1 MTLYNSPWQLR
12 LRQLVCVIYFIG
24 GGAGL
29 YYLLPQLSVFTTS
42 WLALTLFGLLIFQN
56 LVALGGSILFW
67 QNKTRGAE
75 WLYWLSWT
83 SVPIFSSPLISYNSI
98 IGLGI
103 VPIIQLEP
111 GNYGAEILLRFGYS
125 GVLKWF
131 PTQDLYQLGFNIVP
145 LVFIAIL
152 RQYISLQGK

>member
-1 MTLYNSPWQLR
+1 MTLYNSPVQLR
-12 LRQLVCVIYFIG
+12 LRQLVCIIYFVG

-29 YYLLPQLSVFTTS
+29 YYLLPQLNVFTTS
-42 WLALTLFGLLIFQN
+42 WLAFTLFGLLVFQN

-67 QNKTRGAE
+67 QNKAKGAE
-75 WLYWLSWT
+75 RLYCLSWT
-83 SVPIFSSPLISYNSI
+83 SVLIFSSPMIAYNSI
-98 IGLGI
+98 IRLGI
-103 VPIIQLEP
+103 VLIIQLEP
-111 GNYGAEILLRFGYS
+111 DNYGAEILLRFGYS

-145 LVFIAIL
+145 LVFIVIL